1 MKYVSWVTTKDFFI
15 LDLNSRNHDMIF
27 YNGLEVRPL
36 EDYKNQRFNK
46 EKEEIYTI

>member
-1 MKYVSWVTTKDFFI
+1 MKYVSWVTTKDHFI

-27 YNGLEVRPL
+27 YNGLEERPF